1 MEKIKNMFKKEKERF
16 TNLCKGKNLIFP
28 LGITLFFIVLI
39 GCIVFNKHNNYISDF
54 LMILFMYILSISILL
69 FFNFYYLFLFDVLVN
84 FILIVIY
91 VFNFIEIDSL
101 FIIYF
106 CFKFFITIVLFI
118 VPNDN
123 FKSWCEDFSKG
134 KLYLFGI
141 IVSNLILLLILVI
154 LEYKDISIF
163 LFLELIL
170 FCVLIIYKF
179 LKCSFYRLKF
189 FDFLLNIF
197 FTGIIGVCF
206 YNRDI
211 KYCLLSFFYY
221 YLIRL
226 ILLILLL
233 FLNMNY
239 IDKKLKHRK
248 LNYKNYKVNYWLK
261 KNCDEN
267 LLQLK
272 KFKDINLSF
281 GISEGI
287 ARENRCKSKYLER
300 KILLKFNN
308 KNELKREVFILN
320 KVPNTFF
327 YGLLCSVITLVLTDF
342 FAEKSKIIVIIKF
355 LWNTMKYLKNY
366 LDVTKL
372 ESIINL
378 IKNMNNYIEKYYMTF
393 YAIYIAIIFIII
405 MIFYIINYI
414 KSYQNR
420 KVYINLLNYIIDNYD
435 EFYKEYNI
443 KQICIK
449 MELDEDKNFTVIKK
463 YLKYALLNYNEI
475 LRLDEFKIEE
485 FKNFL
490 QFLNNNGID
499 IYIYSKDAKESSI
512 KKYIKDNA
520 LNDLECN
527 ILGKKDI
534 ECILDKE
541 KIDFII
547 EFCKMLYISSNEC
560 FILVDSDDKNIY
572 YEINSLENDKI
583 LKYKEP
589 FYDLTEMLEFL
600 QSKME

>member
-1 MEKIKNMFKKEKERF
+1 MVE
-16 TNLCKGKNLIFP
+16 
-28 LGITLFFIVLI
+28 
-39 GCIVFNKHNNYISDF
+39 
-54 LMILFMYILSISILL
+54 
-69 FFNFYYLFLFDVLVN
+69 
-84 FILIVIY
+84 
-91 VFNFIEIDSL
+91 
-101 FIIYF
+101 
-106 CFKFFITIVLFI
+106 
-118 VPNDN
+118 
-123 FKSWCEDFSKG
+123 
-134 KLYLFGI
+134 
-141 IVSNLILLLILVI
+141 
-154 LEYKDISIF
+154 
-163 LFLELIL
+163 
-170 FCVLIIYKF
+170 
-179 LKCSFYRLKF
+179 
-189 FDFLLNIF
+189 
-197 FTGIIGVCF
+197 
-206 YNRDI
+206 
-211 KYCLLSFFYY
+211 
-221 YLIRL
+221 
-226 ILLILLL
+226 
-233 FLNMNY
+233 
-239 IDKKLKHRK
+239 
-248 LNYKNYKVNYWLK
+248 